1 MPLRSSKH
9 TKCESCGFNPIPI
22 FLIGLNRRVERCD
35 AREVH
40 TPEIKGH
47 SEEEKQVAK
56 NVRDI
61 LCDKILHCVVFLK
74 NVQTDKYGRILADVY
89 LDDLHINKWLID
101 NKFAVKYD
109 GGKKQEFQ
117 IQPHI

>member
-1 MPLRSSKH
+1 M
-9 TKCESCGFNPIPI
+9 
-22 FLIGLNRRVERCD
+22 ERCD

-101 NKFAVKYD
+101 NKFAVEYD
-109 GGKKQEFQ
+109 GGKKQELKHLVCFKK
-117 IQPHI
+117 